1 MAAPLTCRPEF
12 FDATVRAPKPDP
24 LILLPYSPGTRP
36 QEQDRA
42 MKALAQVLNQE
53 RVKPTQTIPAICRPG
68 DDFAYWGWLRTAWGM
83 ARSRGEDLLVIEHD
97 IQLTLKVYR
106 ALIDCPEPWC
116 AGCYQIPSTRWG
128 LNEPMW
134 VHRVNPGPW
143 QDHQV
148 TRGVIKISFPDEPP
162 VYSARCIKPGEQ
174 WADYAGLGC
183 VRIRP
188 DRDWPLPEP
197 VHWSYLDT
205 ALSEALR
212 VRWHLHWP
220 ALAHG

>member
-53 RVKPTQTIPAICRPG
+53 RVKPTQTIPAICRSG

-106 ALIDCPEPWC
+106 ALVDCPEPWC
-116 AGCYQIPSTRWG
+116 AGIYRQQPARSG
-128 LNEPMW
+128 LSEP
-134 VHRVNPGPW
+134 VFVARVNDGPW
-143 QDHQV
+143 HEGQV
-148 TRGVIKISFPDEPP
+148 VNGVLEVSFPDGPP
-162 VYSARCIKPGEQ
+162 STQARWLRAGER
-174 WADYAGLGC
+174 WADSVGLGC
-183 VRIRP
+183 TRFRP
-188 DRDWPLPEP
+188 DRPWPLPEP
-197 VHWSYLDT
+197 VHWGHLDS
-205 ALSEALR
+205 ALCRALR
-212 VRWHLHWP
+212 VRWHIHWP
-220 ALAHG
+220 ALSHG